1 MREQD
6 VIVDVKDSGREG
18 SRSVVATSAEAAVI
32 LFGRVSS
39 TSYTADGQDLVN
51 YLTAGGHT
59 VDYVDLNASIITD
72 FSAYSQV
79 WVYDLVVGANQSAN
93 QMANYANIAAWYN
106 GLTDPNLIADARIIS
121 SSYRWTDRTN
131 GLGTGG
137 EPEWIQNYA
146 DQIEA
151 ANGGTGKGMV
161 LGTDHDAFQS
171 GINSINAAIG
181 INPFTGYYYTS
192 PLEAFVDPL
201 SSLYV
206 PSLET
211 CTSDASKQCVND
223 NSSTGFAPANL
234 QPNGQYL
241 TPVAY
246 HGTVSDAYE
255 LTAVSSTF
263 GSPTFPVPEP
273 TTLSLLGIGF
283 GALVLRR
290 RRRTLQ
296 S

>member
-1 MREQD
+1 MLRL
-6 VIVDVKDSGREG
+6 ITALLITCMT
-18 SRSVVATSAEAAVI
+18 SVVATSAEAAAI

-39 TSYTADGQDLVN
+39 ATYVADGQDLVN

-59 VDYVDLNASIITD
+59 VTYVDLNATVISD
-72 FSAYSQV
+72 FSTYSQV
-79 WVYDLVVGANQSAN
+79 WVYDLVTGTNQSTN
-93 QMANYANIAAWYN
+93 QLANYANIAAWYN
-106 GLTDPNLIADARIIS
+106 GLTDPNLITDGRIIS
-121 SSYRWTDRTN
+121 SSERWTNLGN

-151 ANGGTGKGMV
+151 ANGGTGMGMV
-161 LGTDHDAFQS
+161 LGTDHNDYHS

-181 INPFTGYYYTS
+181 IDPFTGFYYTS

-201 SSLYV
+201 SPLYV

-211 CTSDASKQCVND
+211 CSSDATKQCIND
-223 NSSTGFAPANL
+223 NSSTGFAPTGL
-234 QPNGQYL
+234 QTNGQYL

-246 HGTVSDAYE
+246 HGTLSDAYD

-263 GSPTFPVPEP
+263 GSPTFPAVPEP
-273 TTLSLLGIGF
+273 ATLGLLGLGL
-283 GALVLRR
+283 GALTLRR